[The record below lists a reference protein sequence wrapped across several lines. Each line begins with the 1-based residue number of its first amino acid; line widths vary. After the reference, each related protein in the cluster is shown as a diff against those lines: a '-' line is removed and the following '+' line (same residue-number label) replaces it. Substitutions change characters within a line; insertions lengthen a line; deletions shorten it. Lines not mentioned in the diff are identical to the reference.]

1 MSKHGYALHNLDPG
15 RDGRLGKVH
24 RDLLAHEGRWEFVAS
39 QFEGDE
45 PYEWEFKHRLENECY
60 IPTMIRNSHMS
71 KYIVGKAM
79 SGTLVDLGCGPEIY
93 LARMLYS
100 NRRKVSKYIAVDYR
114 RPSPSW
120 RGAQEDKPNFPLVAM
135 QGDVTLPNLYEHI
148 HVELDGKA
156 PDVICTFEVI
166 EHMSKEKGQTFI
178 ANIARLADKHTTI
191 FASTPCHEDGKM
203 PAEHIYEWYHQ
214 DLKEEFEKHFEIV
227 ANWGTFA
234 SQKDILPALSVA
246 EVWMWQRLENYY
258 DASYLATLFAP
269 LHPEL
274 SRNSLWV
281 LRTKT

>member
-39 QFEGDE
+39 QFDGDE
-45 PYEWEFKHRLENECY
+45 PYEWEFKHRLQEECY
-60 IPTMIRNSHMS
+60 TPTIIRNTHMS

-93 LARMLYS
+93 LARMLYT

-114 RPSPSW
+114 PPSPGW
-120 RGAQEDKPNFPLVAM
+120 RGTNRDKPNFPLVEM
-135 QGDVTLPNLYEHI
+135 TGDVTDWKLYNKI
-148 HVELDGKA
+148 LTELDGEN
-156 PDVICTFEVI
+156 PNVICTFEVI

-178 ANIARLADKHTTI
+178 KNIAELAGPNTTI

-214 DLKEEFEKHFEIV
+214 DLKEEFEKYFTIEG
-227 ANWGTFA
+227 NWGTFA
-234 SQKDILPALSVA
+234 SQKDIKPALTVA
-246 EVWMWQRLENYY
+246 EVWMWQRLEDYY
-258 DASYLATLFAP
+258 DASYLSTIFAP

-281 LRTKT
+281 MKIK